1 MPEYVVHR
9 TMDALNERGKAM
21 KGAKILVL
29 GLAYKKNVDDV
40 RESPSLELIE
50 LLQDR
55 GAKVDYND
63 PYVPRTHRMRD
74 YDLRMTSKKLTA
86 KRLAE
91 YDAVLISTDHDDY
104 DWQWIVDNAQ
114 VVIDTRNATK
124 GVKRGRNKIVKA

>member
-1 MPEYVVHR
+1 
-9 TMDALNERGKAM
+9 
-21 KGAKILVL
+21 
-29 GLAYKKNVDDV
+29 
-40 RESPSLELIE
+40 
-50 LLQDR
+50 
-55 GAKVDYND
+55 
-63 PYVPRTHRMRD
+63 MRD

-114 VVIDTRNATK
+114 IVIDTRNATK